1 MCVRFSNLNSLYK
14 LRALSLSKSGALSLS
29 HTHTHTQRAAHDD
42 DLSLCSFFL
51 ARVFVCVYVSAR
63 YVCSIAG
70 KILCGRLL
78 KLFFLAVS
86 KEKIRESRCL
96 FGEKRRGKKNTR
108 RKKLFC
114 GRFLSRRSDIR
125 ITTCRI
131 ISLKTPLSLS
141 PSLSLS
147 HSLSDSVNLIC

>member
-1 MCVRFSNLNSLYK
+1 MRFSNFNSLYK
-14 LRALSLSKSGALSLS
+14 TPRAFALEKRCSLSLS
-29 HTHTHTQRAAHDD
+29 HTHTHKRAARDD

-51 ARVFVCVYVSAR
+51 VRVFVCVYVSAR